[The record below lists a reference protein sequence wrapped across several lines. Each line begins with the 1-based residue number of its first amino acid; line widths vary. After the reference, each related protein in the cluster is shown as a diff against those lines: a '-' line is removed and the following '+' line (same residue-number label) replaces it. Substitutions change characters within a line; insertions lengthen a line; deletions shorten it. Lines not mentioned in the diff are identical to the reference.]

1 MLTSGFIACS
11 EISEGYNLLFV
22 REYVEFVTSCVQ
34 LLPKE
39 QNLFHL

>member
-1 MLTSGFIACS
+1 M
-11 EISEGYNLLFV
+11 SEGYNRPFV
-22 REYVEFVTSCVQ
+22 REYVKFVTSCVQ